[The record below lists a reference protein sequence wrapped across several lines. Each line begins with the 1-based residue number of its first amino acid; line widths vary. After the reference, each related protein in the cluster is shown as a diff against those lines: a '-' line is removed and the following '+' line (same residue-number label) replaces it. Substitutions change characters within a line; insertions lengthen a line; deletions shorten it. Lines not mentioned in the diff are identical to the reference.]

1 MNSSKPILAEQE
13 DIYAEFRRKK
23 TVLQDKKRD
32 EGLRI
37 GVKLCAEVET
47 RAQSRHNAN
56 VGYKKRN
63 GVKSASLNSDTP
75 ISDKVDTRQ

>member
-13 DIYAEFRRKK
+13 DIYTEFRRKK
-23 TVLQDKKRD
+23 TVLQDKKLE

-37 GVKLCAEVET
+37 GVKLRAEVET
-47 RAQSRHNAN
+47 RAQSSHNAN
-56 VGYKKRN
+56 VGYKKSN
-63 GVKSASLNSDTP
+63 GVKPASLNSDTP